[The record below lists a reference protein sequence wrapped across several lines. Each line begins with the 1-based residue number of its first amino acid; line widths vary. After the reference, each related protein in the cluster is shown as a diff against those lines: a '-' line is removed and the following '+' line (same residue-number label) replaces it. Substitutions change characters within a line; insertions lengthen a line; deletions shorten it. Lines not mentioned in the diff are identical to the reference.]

1 MSHYKLKRKSQCN
14 VNIRLLL
21 TTWLTLYLSSDALNG
36 KFTTVYHCLSV
47 LKDKFRLEPSDEGVQ
62 EGGRAVFDC
71 APPRGSPAPT
81 VFWKKDGRIVDFERE
96 TR

>member
-1 MSHYKLKRKSQCN
+1 M
-14 VNIRLLL
+14 LL
-21 TTWLTLYLSSDALNG
+21 S
-36 KFTTVYHCLSV
+36 VSV
-47 LKDKFRLEPSDEGVQ
+47 LKDKFRLEPSDVGVQ

-81 VFWKKDGRIVDFERE
+81 VFWKRDGRIIDFERE